1 MGAEQGIAVTLQT
14 KFSCRMFLSIF
25 SAEFNTMEWIVI
37 PLLIFCA
44 RIIDVS
50 ISTLRMMYTINEKR
64 EMAVTLGFFE
74 VLIWLIAVGQA
85 LQHLSTPFA
94 YIGYAGGFATGTY
107 VGMFIEKKLATGI
120 VLMRII
126 TVKSDSQRLTEYLR
140 RKNYLVTVVDAE
152 NNEGNVNVVFLPAKR
167 KDLPQLEEI
176 IRTYNPNAFYSI
188 ENLRYVSSLK
198 AQLGGLAK

>member
-1 MGAEQGIAVTLQT
+1 
-14 KFSCRMFLSIF
+14 MFPSIF
-25 SAEFNTMEWIVI
+25 TTEFNFMEWIVV
-37 PLLIFCA
+37 PALIFCA

-64 EMAVTLGFFE
+64 EMAVALGFFE

-107 VGMFIEKKLATGI
+107 VGMFLEKKLASGI
-120 VLMRII
+120 VLMRIV
-126 TVKSDSQRLTEYLR
+126 TVKKDSHALTDYLR
-140 RKNYLVTVVDAE
+140 KNNYLVTVVDAE

-167 KDLPQLEEI
+167 KDLPQLEEV
-176 IRTYNPNAFYSI
+176 IRKYNPNAFYSI
-188 ENLRYVSSLK
+188 ENLRYVTSLR
-198 AQLGGLAK
+198 AQLGAIAN

>member
-1 MGAEQGIAVTLQT
+1 
-14 KFSCRMFLSIF
+14 MFLAFF
-25 SAEFNTMEWIVI
+25 STEFNYMEWIVI

-107 VGMFIEKKLATGI
+107 VGMFLEKKLASGI

-126 TVKSDSQRLTEYLR
+126 TVKNDSRALTDYLR
-140 RKNYLVTVVDAE
+140 KKNYLVTVLDAE
-152 NNEGNVNVVFLPAKR
+152 NNEGNVNVLFLPAKR
-167 KDLPQLEEI
+167 KDLPRLQAV
-176 IRTYNPNAFYSI
+176 IRTFNPNAFYSI
-188 ENLRYVSSLK
+188 ENLRYASSLR
-198 AQLGGLAK
+198 ARLGAISNS